1 MLVLFGHSCRLD
13 CSLVQLEFWWFSF
26 FIFFCRWF
34 IQKAFFYPKTVGKC
48 GCAGITW
55 RNLFLYCP
63 TSCCDLPEVR
73 GTRSSQAL
81 TLEDLG
87 EITPTYIGC
96 ATSNQWKRT
105 PSKREAHYEVL
116 TMSSQSIERLDRPQS
131 EQELQGKLMPM
142 DMYLSEV
149 AATSASAVNHHAGSM
164 QGDAQPFKDLK
175 VLLGL
180 STGTSI
186 VADERHEQ
194 KRPCC
199 VQVSN
204 VSLSFDNILLYT
216 TTYVSS

>member
-1 MLVLFGHSCRLD
+1 
-13 CSLVQLEFWWFSF
+13 
-26 FIFFCRWF
+26 
-34 IQKAFFYPKTVGKC
+34 
-48 GCAGITW
+48 
-55 RNLFLYCP
+55 
-63 TSCCDLPEVR
+63 
-73 GTRSSQAL
+73 
-81 TLEDLG
+81 
-87 EITPTYIGC
+87 
-96 ATSNQWKRT
+96 
-105 PSKREAHYEVL
+105 
-116 TMSSQSIERLDRPQS
+116 MSSQSIERLDRPQS

-180 STGTSI
+180 SAGTSI

-204 VSLSFDNILLYT
+204 VSLSFDNILLFT
-216 TTYVSS
+216 TTCFLILIEVITPFKRNLIS